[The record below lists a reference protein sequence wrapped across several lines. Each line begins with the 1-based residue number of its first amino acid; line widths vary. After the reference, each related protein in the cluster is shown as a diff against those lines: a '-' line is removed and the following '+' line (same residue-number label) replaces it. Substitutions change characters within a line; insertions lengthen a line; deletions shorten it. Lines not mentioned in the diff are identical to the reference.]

1 MTYLRNTLFS
11 PITRGVA
18 VIFTIAIIVI
28 SYSLFFYLQNTT
40 ENNIRTSIFEQQ
52 KARQMQSTQA
62 LSQRISSD
70 LGSIMARLQGL
81 AISSYLQQGDL
92 SSDKTRELL
101 QETYFQINNI
111 TTADRLFILNKND
124 ILTINLAQHAQKTF
138 VGANV
143 SNIDW
148 VREIRTQ
155 HKPVFSNGYFGL
167 DGKYRITIAYPI
179 INRETREYLGLV
191 GSSVPATQLFEHYGN
206 IFDIKSQYLAVMDG
220 NSNQLIHPVK
230 SFIGKPFFGNYTQQV
245 TGHNK
250 ALNSL
255 IRTVMDG
262 KPDFAVYPFKNDE
275 RLNTGFP
282 IFVEGKPTYFVFVIT
297 PTSVIYSQINKV
309 ISTERLE
316 MFSLIVGTTA
326 AVVILVMFLIR
337 WSITLDNEV
346 KRRTK
351 ELHESNEQLYLRTE
365 ELKEANDSLTESNKK
380 LATANEQL
388 KINDKIQ
395 KDFINIAAHELRT
408 PIQPILSLTQVIR
421 DRMSE
426 KKEGEGEH
434 IAGSKEQQQQRE
446 LCQLQDVVITSAK
459 RLVRLTDDILEVSR
473 IESHTLTFQKVI
485 FNLNDLVSNIVQE
498 CKNQLERER
507 GSLIADDSRIFTG
520 SNLKIVYK
528 DPEKQEEPIFVEADD
543 QRISQVVWNILNN
556 AIKFAREGGTLTITV
571 EKKKNKGNK
580 SEDDE
585 AVITVRDTGIGIDS
599 EILPR
604 LFERFA
610 SKSFQG
616 TGLGLFI
623 SKNIIEAHGGK
634 IWAEN
639 NRDGKGAAFH
649 FSLPIAKTT
658 SRGRGASYRTMRK

>member
-1 MTYLRNTLFS
+1 MAYLRNSLFS
-11 PITRGVA
+11 PKTRGIA

-28 SYSLFFYLQNTT
+28 SYSLFFYLQSTT
-40 ENNIRTSIFEQQ
+40 EGDIRNSIFEQQ

-81 AISSYLQQGDL
+81 ADSSYLQQADL
-92 SSDKTRELL
+92 SSGKTRKLL
-101 QETYFQINNI
+101 QEIYFQINNI
-111 TTADRLFILNKND
+111 TTADKLFILNKND
-124 ILTINLAQHAQKTF
+124 IVMINLVPEGQKTF
-138 VGANV
+138 VGTNV

-148 VREIRTQ
+148 VRETRTQ

-167 DGKYRITIAYPI
+167 DGKYRIAMTYPI
-179 INRETREYLGLV
+179 LNRETGQYLGLV
-191 GSSVPATQLFEHYGN
+191 GSLMPATHLFEHYGN
-206 IFDIKSQYLAVMDG
+206 IFDIKSQYLAVLDG

-245 TGHNK
+245 TGYNK

-262 KPDFAVYPFKNDE
+262 KPDFAVYPFKNGE

-297 PTSVIYSQINKV
+297 PTSVIYSQINQI

-316 MFSLIVGTTA
+316 MFSLIVGSTTGI
-326 AVVILVMFLIR
+326 VILVIFLIR
-337 WSITLDNEV
+337 WSSTLDNEV
-346 KRRTK
+346 KGRTRQ
-351 ELHESNEQLYLRTE
+351 LDESNKQLCLRTE
-365 ELKEANDSLTESNKK
+365 ELKEANKSLTESNKQ
-380 LATANEQL
+380 LATVNEQL
-388 KINDKIQ
+388 KTHDKIQ

-421 DRMSE
+421 DRMSV
-426 KKEGEGEH
+426 KKEEEYEH
-434 IAGSKEQQQQRE
+434 IAGVKEQQQQRE
-446 LCQLQDVVITSAK
+446 LCELQDVVISSAK
-459 RLVRLTDDILEVSR
+459 RLRRLTDDILDVSR
-473 IESHTLTFQKVI
+473 IESHTLTLQTER
-485 FNLNDLVSNIVQE
+485 FNLNDLISNIVQD
-498 CKNQLERER
+498 CKNQLERQK
-507 GSLIADDSRIFTG
+507 GSLIADDGHIPTG
-520 SNLKIVYK
+520 SNLTIIYK
-528 DPEKQEEPIFVEADD
+528 GPDKEEEPIYAEADK
-543 QRISQVVWNILNN
+543 QRINQVVWNLLNN
-556 AIKFAREGGTLTITV
+556 AIKFTREGDTLTITV

-580 SEDDE
+580 AEE
-585 AVITVRDTGIGIDS
+585 AVITVSDTGIGIDS

-610 SKSFQG
+610 SKSLQG

-623 SKNIIEAHGGK
+623 SKSIIEAHGGK

-639 NRDGKGAAFH
+639 NAYGKGATFY
-649 FSLPIAKTT
+649 FSLPIVKMTN
-658 SRGRGASYRTMRK
+658 SREASYRKS